1 MIIRLALEI
10 EKLSLF
16 FNESI
21 SVRQA
26 CLLFSQIFSQLLTSF
41 VVSLIPEI

>member
-1 MIIRLALEI
+1 MIIRLAPEI

-26 CLLFSQIFSQLLTSF
+26 CLLFLTNFFPTINKFCGFSY
-41 VVSLIPEI
+41 P